1 MYDKQFVRIGGT
13 SGRCFV
19 CMYSCQQDRKAAILL
34 LVTMHNDREICLDK
48 RRFKKLA
55 KVEVGMDL
63 M

>member
-1 MYDKQFVRIGGT
+1 
-13 SGRCFV
+13 
-19 CMYSCQQDRKAAILL
+19 MYSCQQDRKAAILL

-55 KVEVGMDL
+55 KTEVGVDL